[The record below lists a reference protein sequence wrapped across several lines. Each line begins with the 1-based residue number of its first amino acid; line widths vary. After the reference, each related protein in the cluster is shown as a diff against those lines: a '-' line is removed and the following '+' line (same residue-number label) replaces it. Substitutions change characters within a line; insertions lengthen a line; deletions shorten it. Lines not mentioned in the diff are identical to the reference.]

1 MMDPLRHRN
10 CLLTAER
17 ILANWDM
24 PGRSP
29 VVVPIIA
36 CKRCRL
42 KKLKCDND
50 PKVCQN
56 CAKAEIECHQVDSRS
71 GREYRRNYIDELH
84 EKIRRLR
91 EVVENSVVQAPETQQ
106 NHGSSST
113 LTSPTQTTYRGDGS
127 VESMARLV
135 EAAVTT
141 PEIDVPLLS
150 VRVNS
155 APSQDDALATRVNLA
170 ILPPRDVAEQ
180 LFSSYFGG
188 LHLLHPFLH
197 RPSLLRE
204 LNQAYTQQETLSA
217 SAYFRI
223 HMVFAIGSV
232 SLVRERLHN
241 VSPVDY
247 YASAMQHFDKA
258 SGLSSLEHIQAL
270 LLILLFSLQNDVG
283 IGSKWDLA
291 RVAMRI
297 CIENNFHKKAVKRCD
312 LMTEQMQRRVFW
324 ACYISD
330 RHSSS
335 VLNVPMAIQD
345 EDITAEFP
353 IDADDDLIESGN
365 IDAQLLRGMSEVSAQ
380 LRQIRLRKITSMIGT
395 RLYRTTANRSHCD
408 LRNTVDGILHNLQMW
423 HDEFPVLAEP
433 RNIYEHV
440 HWRDLNYYRERLK
453 CFRLLM
459 LARKDRSDEGCL
471 KNCYEAAA
479 QVALLYQSIR
489 TSDKLIMN
497 WTCVHDMMSAGFT
510 NLYCGIIQRDSAR
523 EEGFV
528 SWGIRALDIRYTTG
542 VILDTLSYIA
552 EKWPPVENHA
562 HVFRTLACRVDT
574 SMMARRTGTEAW
586 RPREASAAELAED
599 SQLDRGVDH
608 HADMWDAAM
617 AAFLDQPL
625 DLGNI
630 DWGSVDWDA
639 MQLLNDE

>member
-1 MMDPLRHRN
+1 
-10 CLLTAER
+10 
-17 ILANWDM
+17 
-24 PGRSP
+24 
-29 VVVPIIA
+29 
-36 CKRCRL
+36 
-42 KKLKCDND
+42 
-50 PKVCQN
+50 
-56 CAKAEIECHQVDSRS
+56 
-71 GREYRRNYIDELH
+71 
-84 EKIRRLR
+84 
-91 EVVENSVVQAPETQQ
+91 
-106 NHGSSST
+106 
-113 LTSPTQTTYRGDGS
+113 
-127 VESMARLV
+127 MARLV

-141 PEIDVPLLS
+141 PEIDVPLLG

-170 ILPPRDVAEQ
+170 VLPSRDVAEQ
-180 LFSSYFGG
+180 LFSSYFDG

-204 LNQAYTQQETLSA
+204 LDRAYTQQETLSA

-232 SLVRERLHN
+232 SLVRERLHH

-270 LLILLFSLQNDVG
+270 LLILLFSLQNDIG

-297 CIENNFHKKAVKRCD
+297 CIENNFHKKRIKRCD
-312 LMTEQMQRRVFW
+312 PMTEQMQRRVFW

-345 EDITAEFP
+345 EDITAELP

-395 RLYRTTANRSHCD
+395 RLYRTTANHSYGD
-408 LRNTVDGILHNLQMW
+408 LRSAVDMILDKLHTW
-423 HDEFPVLAEP
+423 HEEFPILAEP

-440 HWRDLNYYRERLK
+440 HWRDLNYFRERLK

-459 LARKDRSDEGCL
+459 LAKKDRSDEECL

-510 NLYCGIIQRDSAR
+510 NLHCGIIQRDSAR

-528 SWGIRALDIRYTTG
+528 NWGIRALDIRYTTG

-552 EKWPPVENHA
+552 EKWPPVEKHA

-586 RPREASAAELAED
+586 RPREASVADMVEN